1 MNMKKRL
8 SMLTAVLMVCSLM
21 MAAVPQGYY
30 HNADS
35 KKGAELKTALHDIVS
50 HASML
55 PYGFGEGATWWAF
68 SQIDVKNN
76 AGEVYDIYS
85 NKQRYYTDTVNYTAV
100 AGMHI
105 GHAMAS
111 TWWAGNFNEASADLH
126 NLMPVDGDANYAKSY
141 FPLGEVGSNVTFNNH
156 LSKVGNNTVQGYTGL
171 AFEPDDEF
179 KGDFARIYFYM
190 VTKYEH
196 LSQLWQSPMTDN
208 NTYPTLQP
216 WAANMLLQWHRQD
229 PVSQKELDRNEAI
242 FQLQG
247 NRNPFV
253 DYPQLAEH
261 IWGNQMTTDF
271 TLPATTQPYF
281 ITPTNWERADIN
293 AMMLGNTYTKVIPV
307 EGRNFTTPVQC
318 SLMNA
323 TAGMTLSATS
333 FTAAEV
339 NAGATLTLTYTPT
352 YLEEVVDTIIIMGGG
367 VVMRIPVSGTV
378 TNAFMTLPPTN
389 IQSTTATYNWGA
401 YPGAVKYLLD
411 VYEEGYAHSGDLF
424 FSAYVAGS
432 GDNKAVA
439 LHNNTGH
446 AIDLSE
452 YEIRRQDNG
461 SSMVATSTTLSG
473 MLANGSSYIIAH
485 GGASASLLAM
495 ADSVTA
501 NSTNSIMNFSGN
513 DAFTLYH
520 NNVLVDRIGE
530 PGVSDEWGKDVT
542 LIRKSDKAFAN
553 AVFNWKEWNIL
564 PLNTINGINNFAA
577 VSPAAPVYS
586 KIKEDMGTALSYV
599 ADHELHP
606 GERFYYSAYAVTANN
621 DTIQTVNEVL
631 VATLPL
637 DPPLANEAVNVT
649 ANSFTVNWEAVP
661 GAMTYLVNVFTLQES
676 DTVNTLQTF
685 DTVMAIGRPL
695 PEGWDGNVTATTSN
709 GGTTA
714 PAIDFTRQGQWL
726 KSERYEGSVMSM
738 SFDYRFMT
746 AGSESYFIVE
756 AGDGVH
762 HWHAI
767 DTVFYMGTTQ
777 LSRNYTF
784 QKAEDIRAFR
794 WTYVQ
799 RNGGADLALDN
810 VAATYLTY
818 DTTFIVRHRS
828 TSVTYMPM
836 NNMVEGQEY
845 FYNVC
850 AFYCHLAGEWSN
862 TVSVTPITPVD
873 DGDDDDDDDDDP
885 GEETNID
892 FVEDGL
898 MLYADPMNIYITNI
912 EAPAMIRIFA
922 ANGTCIYMMQAMNS
936 DVTIPFDNRGIYV
949 IQITDS
955 RGNHGYKI
963 AK

>member
-1 MNMKKRL
+1 
-8 SMLTAVLMVCSLM
+8 MLAILLMVCTWM

-30 HNADS
+30 HNADN
-35 KKGAELKTALHDIVS
+35 KKGAELKTSLHEIIS

-55 PYGFGEGATWWAF
+55 PYGFGKGGTWWAF
-68 SQIDVKNN
+68 SQIDCKSN
-76 AGEVYDIYS
+76 GEIYDIYS
-85 NKQRYYTDTVNYTAV
+85 NNQRYYTDTVNYTAV
-100 AGMHI
+100 SGMHI
-105 GHAMAS
+105 GHAIPAS
-111 TWWAGNFNEASADLH
+111 WWAANFNDASADLH

-141 FPLGEVGSNVTFNNH
+141 YPLGEVGSNVTFNNH
-156 LSKVGNNTVQGYTGL
+156 LSKVGNNTVAGYNGL

-179 KGDFARIYFYM
+179 KGDLARIYFYM

-196 LSQLWQSPMTDN
+196 MANLWQSPMTQN
-208 NTYPTLQP
+208 NTYPTLEP
-216 WAANMLLQWHRQD
+216 WAVNLLLQWHRQD

-281 ITPTNWERADIN
+281 ITPTHWETVDIQ
-293 AMMLGNTYTKVIPV
+293 AMMLGNTFTKAIQV
-307 EGRNFTTPVQC
+307 EGRNFTAPVQC
-318 SLMNA
+318 QLMNA
-323 TAGMTLSATS
+323 TSGMTISASS

-352 YLEEVVDTIIIMGGG
+352 YLEEVNDTIIIMGGG
-367 VVMRIPVSGTV
+367 VVIRIPVIGTV
-378 TNAFMTLPPTN
+378 TNAFMTLPPTD
-389 IQSTTATYNWGA
+389 IQSTTATYNWGS

-411 VYEEGYAHSGDLF
+411 VREEGFDNSGDLF

-432 GDNKAVA
+432 NDNKAVV
-439 LHNNTGH
+439 LYNNTGH
-446 AIDLSE
+446 AVDLSE

-461 SSMVATSTTLSG
+461 SSVVATSTTLNG
-473 MLANGSSYIIAH
+473 MLANGAAYVIAH
-485 GGASASLLAM
+485 GGASASLLAL

-501 NSTNSIMNFSGN
+501 NSTNTIMNFSGN

-530 PGVSDEWGKDVT
+530 PGVTDEWGKDIT
-542 LIRKSDKAFAN
+542 LIRKSDMAFAN
-553 AVFNWKEWNIL
+553 AYFNWKEWNIL
-564 PLNTINGINNFAA
+564 PLNTFSGIDTFTPL
-577 VSPAAPVYS
+577 SPNAPVYS
-586 KIKEDMGTALSYV
+586 LNKADMGTALSYV

-606 GERFYYSAYAVTANN
+606 GERFYYTAYAVTANS
-621 DTIQTVNEVL
+621 DTIPTINEVL

-637 DPPLANEAVNVT
+637 EAPLANEAVNVT
-649 ANSFTVNWEAVP
+649 ATTFTANWEAVP
-661 GAMTYLVNVFTLQES
+661 GAMTYLVNVFTLTES
-676 DTVNTLQTF
+676 DTVTVTQGF
-685 DTVMAIGRPL
+685 DTVMTIGRPL
-695 PEGWDGNVTATTSN
+695 PESWDGNVTATTSN

-714 PAIDFTRQGQWL
+714 PAIDFNRQGQWL
-726 KSERYEGSVMSM
+726 KSERYDGSVLSM

-746 AGSESYFIVE
+746 AGSESFFIVE

-767 DTVFYMGTTQ
+767 DTVFYIGTSQ
-777 LSRNYTF
+777 LTKNYSF

-810 VAATYLTY
+810 VAATFVSY
-818 DTTFIVRHRS
+818 DTTFIMRHRS
-828 TSVTYMPM
+828 TTATSMPLT
-836 NNMVEGQEY
+836 NMEEGQEY
-845 FYNVC
+845 FYNVQ
-850 AFYCHLAGEWSN
+850 AYYCHLGGEWSN
-862 TVSVTPITPVD
+862 TVSVTPQAPE
-873 DGDDDDDDDDDP
+873 DDDDDDDDDP
-885 GEETNID
+885 DDPGEETGID
-892 FVEDGL
+892 FVESDIVV
-898 MLYADPMNIYITNI
+898 YTDPANIHIVNI

-922 ANGTCIYMMQAMNS
+922 PNGACMLMMQAMNNE
-936 DVTIPFDNRGIYV
+936 VTIPFDNHGVFIL
-949 IQITDS
+949 QITDS
-955 RGNHGYKI
+955 RGNHGCKI